1 MARRVAAGTLRLA
14 LRLTAGNDPAGQ
26 PHPERFTVMAKPYK
40 LLSTRTLPAGADVV
54 DSAGVPHVRLKERG
68 RPTLY
73 RLTKSGTGYLRPS
86 KRWYFDVR
94 DAAGTV
100 RRVKGFA
107 DLKATEQL
115 AAEEERKASRVRS
128 GYTDPAEEHSR
139 RPLAEHLEDYAAA
152 LQAKGGTARHVRQT
166 CACVSAMF
174 GGCGFTFLTDVDAG
188 KAAGWLNTLRRDAAP
203 VAMPP
208 GDTFTPA
215 EVAKL
220 LGVSRSAVANSVKR
234 LALAAAGNGKAR
246 RLPRVTVEAL
256 ADNRAKGCGPET
268 ANHYVRAA
276 RGFSRWMVR
285 AKRVG
290 SDPLETL
297 PIANAATDT
306 RRARRELTAAEL
318 RRLFDAARASGRG
331 YRGLAGPDRYM
342 LYLVAAGTGFRA
354 TALAGLTPGDF
365 DLDADAPTVT
375 LSARLNKSGKLKVQ
389 PLPADVAG
397 ALRAYLAGKPAG
409 FEVWGGTWARDFRG
423 AEMLRG
429 DLEAAG
435 IAYAADGPDGPEY
448 ADFHS
453 LRHSFITLGGR
464 SGIDLRTL
472 QELAGHSKPELTA
485 RYSHRRLYDL
495 TAAVGKLPNL
505 VPCDA
510 PAADAGQ
517 LPLRTTGTGGDNF
530 GVVPGVVPGVGTGG
544 IRLHRTAPE
553 YTGGG
558 VVRSSLESS
567 KVLENRDSGV
577 DSHPSASSDT
587 SSPGWI
593 RTNDQPIN
601 SRLLYR

>member
-1 MARRVAAGTLRLA
+1 
-14 LRLTAGNDPAGQ
+14 
-26 PHPERFTVMAKPYK
+26 MAKPFK
-40 LLSTRTLPAGADVV
+40 PVRACLIPPDAELVDV
-54 DSAGVPHVRLKERG
+54 GGRPHVRVKERG
-68 RPTLY
+68 KAVVLPVSKDG
-73 RLTKSGTGYLRPS
+73 TKYLRPS
-86 KRWYFDVR
+86 KRWHFECR
-94 DAAGTV
+94 DANGTV

-128 GYTDPAEEHSR
+128 GYTDPAEEHAR

-174 GGCGFTFLTDVDAG
+174 GGCGFAFLGDVDAG
-188 KAAGWLNTLRRDAAP
+188 KAAGWLNTLRRDVAP
-203 VAMPP
+203 QALPP

-215 EVAKL
+215 EAAKL

-246 RLPRVTVEAL
+246 RLPRATVEAL
-256 ADNRAKGCGPET
+256 ARNRAKGCGPET

-276 RGFSRWMVR
+276 RGFSRWTVR
-285 AKRVG
+285 ARRVG

-297 PIANAATDT
+297 PLASAATDT

-318 RRLFDAARASGRG
+318 RRLFDAARASGRN
-331 YRGLAGPDRYM
+331 YRGLTGPDRYV

-397 ALRAYLAGKPAG
+397 ALRAYLTGKPAG
-409 FEVWGGTWARDFRG
+409 VEVWGGTWARDFRG

-505 VPCDA
+505 VPFDA

-517 LPLRTTGTGGDNF
+517 LPLRMTGTGGGDF

-553 YTGGG
+553 YTGGS
-558 VVRSSLESS
+558 VARSSPESS
-567 KVLENRDSGV
+567 EVLENRGDGV
-577 DSHPSASSDT
+577 DSHQSASSDT

-601 SRLLYR
+601 SHRVGCSIPRRICHSSKVYALHCPATPRRFP